1 MATATVKPLG
11 QAKPTFNNNTTIY
24 TAPNVSGGGAI
35 LRELLICNTN
45 AVDGTFSAY
54 KVASG
59 GSPSVSNQICA
70 ELVVKAKDTMALE
83 FNTVLGQNETLRV
96 INLTS
101 GAELTFTASGV
112 EYQ

>member
-1 MATATVKPLG
+1 VATSTVKALG
-11 QAKPTFNNNTTIY
+11 QGKPTYNTSTTLY

-45 AVDGTFSAY
+45 GTDGTFSAY
-54 KVASG
+54 KVANG
-59 GSPSVSNQICA
+59 GSPSASNQICSSLA
-70 ELVVKAKDTMALE
+70 VKAGDTLALE